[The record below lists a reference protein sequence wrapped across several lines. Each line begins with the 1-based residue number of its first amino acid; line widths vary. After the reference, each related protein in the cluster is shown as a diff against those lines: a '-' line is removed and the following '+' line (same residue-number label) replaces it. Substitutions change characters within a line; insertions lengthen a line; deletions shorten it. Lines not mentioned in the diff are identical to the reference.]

1 MRLYI
6 APRSAFHTP
15 VKIIGKC
22 RYNSS
27 RYRDKNSTVLTSCYM
42 WGFQSYSNSRN
53 HPPGRSKKGSK
64 TTTKV
69 TTYPT
74 TTTATWCALK
84 VTDTT
89 CVCVCAHAEWHV
101 RPNNGLCNSF
111 SILGVW
117 RTEGANGITVYVIPP
132 SPRPCTS
139 CLMKSI
145 SRFMSPCKLKKVQ
158 HRPLLGRINVNNHH
172 GKNNAFFV
180 CLPADFSVQARLSG
194 YKELRLREL
203 HTNQLANYTQIGPLL
218 SVHTHTH
225 THTHTHIYSLL

>member
-6 APRSAFHTP
+6 APRSAFHAP
-15 VKIIGKC
+15 VKIMEKC

-42 WGFQSYSNSRN
+42 RGFQSYSNPRN
-53 HPPGRSKKGSK
+53 HPPGRRKKGNK

-69 TTYPT
+69 TTYST
-74 TTTATWCALK
+74 ATTATWCAVK
-84 VTDTT
+84 VTNT
-89 CVCVCAHAEWHV
+89 CVCVCVCVCVVCGVCVWCVCVCVCVCVRARPQWQE

-132 SPRPCTS
+132 SPHPCTS

-145 SRFMSPCKLKKVQ
+145 SRFMCVCKLKKMQ
-158 HRPLLGRINVNNHH
+158 HRLLLGRTNVNNHH
-172 GKNNAFFV
+172 EKKNNSFFV
-180 CLPADFSVQARLSG
+180 CLPPGFSARARLSG
-194 YKELRLREL
+194 YKELRYSKR
-203 HTNQLANYTQIGPLL
+203 A
-218 SVHTHTH
+218 THQPT
-225 THTHTHIYSLL
+225 S